1 MSPHILI
8 LAVAAT
14 LVGAAPTLLGGAL
27 GSAAVLVALGLPLSL
42 ATAYLAAPETVTP
55 FLGAYGALAFGGI
68 VAGNVLCALR
78 QERRASLLGGATGIA
93 WAVAFLA
100 SLAWSSPAFHA
111 AEFASLAGV
120 VEGRDW
126 TAEVQPKDPA
136 HMRLVPTETARYVAG
151 KVLSFDGAIGSQFS
165 LGDDAGLT
173 PQVVDGRLTYVIPLE
188 FDGLGAWQA
197 TKGSPG
203 WVQVSA
209 EDPAA
214 KPSLVLPGNA
224 MPYTSGAWLGANVE
238 RVARLAGVR
247 EEVVGTR
254 FRLDADHRPHWV
266 LSLAEPL
273 RGSGGT
279 VVTGVAVVDP
289 FTGAVER
296 HGLGDLPAYVD
307 VAYPPDVVQG
317 YLADRGELS
326 GGWWNGVFGKAG
338 LTRPETTR
346 LVSGNGGAPT
356 YATGMTSASDHDDSL
371 VSLVY
376 TDPLTNR
383 SVGYATHGGAT
394 ESAAVRAA
402 DNNPE
407 VRLRHLSATMPQV
420 YNVDGAQTVVMPLV
434 NDVRGFQ
441 GVALAEVADVND
453 VAQGPDV
460 ATAVANYRAL
470 TTRKGR
476 AAELGRAGDGIAVAG
491 EVARIGNVPGGQDY
505 EIAIAGSGQIY
516 VASSVGSPWLVLT
529 RTGDRVSFSTT
540 PGEAVVKPAADFVN
554 LTAAPGT
561 ATSPSGTGK

>member
-1 MSPHILI
+1 
-8 LAVAAT
+8 
-14 LVGAAPTLLGGAL
+14 
-27 GSAAVLVALGLPLSL
+27 
-42 ATAYLAAPETVTP
+42 
-55 FLGAYGALAFGGI
+55 
-68 VAGNVLCALR
+68 
-78 QERRASLLGGATGIA
+78 
-93 WAVAFLA
+93 
-100 SLAWSSPAFHA
+100 
-111 AEFASLAGV
+111 
-120 VEGRDW
+120 
-126 TAEVQPKDPA
+126 
-136 HMRLVPTETARYVAG
+136 
-151 KVLSFDGAIGSQFS
+151 
-165 LGDDAGLT
+165 
-173 PQVVDGRLTYVIPLE
+173 
-188 FDGLGAWQA
+188 
-197 TKGSPG
+197 
-203 WVQVSA
+203 
-209 EDPAA
+209 
-214 KPSLVLPGNA
+214 